1 MESFLEIL
9 KYIIPAL
16 IVLACSSFLL
26 KRMLDSQY
34 QLKALDLKSRY
45 SKDAIAL
52 KLQAYERLLLFLD
65 RIQVPNLIAR
75 LRTSAMRND
84 ELKNVM
90 MISVQKEYEHNIAQ
104 QLYTSPK
111 LWEIIQLAKND
122 MIAFIE
128 LQADSLNPAGNS
140 QELANQILGEYSQ
153 LKTKPI
159 QLAIQAVKEEAK
171 IILNV

>member
-1 MESFLEIL
+1 
-9 KYIIPAL
+9 
-16 IVLACSSFLL
+16 
-26 KRMLDSQY
+26 
-34 QLKALDLKSRY
+34 
-45 SKDAIAL
+45 
-52 KLQAYERLLLFLD
+52 
-65 RIQVPNLIAR
+65 
-75 LRTSAMRND
+75 
-84 ELKNVM
+84 
-90 MISVQKEYEHNIAQ
+90 
-104 QLYTSPK
+104 
-111 LWEIIQLAKND
+111 WEIIQLAKND